1 MNITAAVARK
11 PYEDFSLE
19 DLKLDALKA
28 DEVLVKIEGV
38 GLCHTDIISRDQS
51 IPVPLPMVLGHEGSG
66 RIIEVGS
73 KITDLQVGDHV
84 VLSFLSCGSCG
95 NCKDDMPSYCHQ
107 FPEVNFAGSRRDGSH
122 TIVNEGEQI
131 YGNYFGQSSF
141 ATHALAN
148 RRNVIK
154 VDKKAPLACLGPLG
168 CGFQTGAGSVLRSMA
183 CEPGSNIVII
193 GGGSV
198 GMSAVIAAKIAGC
211 RNIILVEPM
220 DVRRKL
226 GLEMGATHA
235 IDPHVGSAAE
245 QIRSILPDG
254 AQYILDNTGIP
265 AVIEEAITYLAAHGF
280 LGLLGSV
287 SPEVDIKMNL
297 TGSILRGHRVQGIL
311 EGDSDPET
319 FIPELV
325 QYIIDGQFPIE
336 KLVSFYPL
344 SEINTAIIDQHEG
357 RCLKAVLLPD

>member
-1 MNITAAVARK
+1 MKIIAAVARK
-11 PYEDFSLE
+11 PHEDFSLE
-19 DLKLDALKA
+19 KLTLDALRP

-38 GLCHTDIISRDQS
+38 GMCHTDIISRDQN

-66 RIIEVGS
+66 RIIEIGS
-73 KITDLQVGDHV
+73 HITDLQIGDHV
-84 VLSFLSCGSCG
+84 VLSFLSCGSCR
-95 NCKDDMPSYCHQ
+95 NCQRDMPSYCKQ
-107 FPEVNFAGSRRDGSH
+107 FPEANFAGTRTDGSH

-183 CEPGSNIVII
+183 CEPDSDIVII

-211 RNIILVEPM
+211 RNIILIEPM

-226 GLEMGATHA
+226 GLQLGATHA
-235 IDPHVGSAAE
+235 IDPHAGSATE
-245 QIRSILPDG
+245 EIQRILPDG

-265 AVIEEAITYLAAHGF
+265 AVIEEATTYLAAHGF

-287 SPEVDIKMNL
+287 SPEVDIRMNL
-297 TGSILRGHRVQGIL
+297 STSILKGHRVQGIL

-336 KLVSFYPL
+336 KLISFYPM

-357 RCLKAVLLPD
+357 RCLKAILLPD